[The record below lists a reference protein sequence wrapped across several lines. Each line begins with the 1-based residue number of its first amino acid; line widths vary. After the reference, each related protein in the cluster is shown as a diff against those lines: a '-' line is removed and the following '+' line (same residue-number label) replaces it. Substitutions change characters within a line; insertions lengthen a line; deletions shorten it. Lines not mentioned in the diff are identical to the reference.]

1 MHVNR
6 REFLRKSICA
16 AMGGISLYSALGNLR
31 LVAAA
36 ANAKPYSLTDY
47 KALVCVFLY
56 GGNDAFNTI
65 VPISGQARTDYVV
78 SRGGLALPAAGLVP
92 LTPASGGGPTNY
104 GLHPAMKDMTGTVD
118 ADNVAGNAG
127 LGSLFGGGKAAIVA
141 NVGSLLYPTS
151 QAQYQND
158 TVPLPPQLY
167 SHDDQA
173 NQWQTSRADDANG
186 TGWGGRIADLLHSAN
201 SGQAPMSITL
211 GDNNRFQRGLIVN
224 PYAMNPDGVSRM
236 NYHDNGDECWIG
248 GCDGSIRTA
257 NAAAYNALVA
267 SGTQANVLERAYADA
282 SRRSIDNYQV
292 VAAAI
297 GDTPPTWTTPFQNTD
312 LGRQLQM
319 VARLIKARSA
329 LGMQR
334 QVFFVSAGAFDTHNT
349 QLTDQNQNLLEM
361 SQALKAFY
369 DAINVDL
376 QIANSVTTFT
386 ASDFGRSLAVNEDG
400 TDHGWGSHHFVVG
413 GAVRGQRFYGEMPSL
428 ARYDEGVPLNGNPD
442 DTGGGQIIPK
452 IAVDQYSATL
462 ASWFDVAAG
471 DLPTVFP
478 NLGRF
483 NSANLGFMT

>member
-16 AMGGISLYSALGNLR
+16 AMGGVSLYSALGNLR

-36 ANAKPYSLTDY
+36 ANARPYSVTGY

-56 GGNDAFNTI
+56 GGNDAFNMI
-65 VPISGQARTDYVV
+65 VPVSGQERTDYAA
-78 SRGGLALPAAGLVP
+78 SRSSLALPVAGLVP
-92 LTPASGGGPTNY
+92 LIPASGGGPANY
-104 GLHPAMKDMTGTVD
+104 GLHPSMKNMTGTMD
-118 ADNVAGNAG
+118 GDNVPGNAG
-127 LGSLFGGGKAAIVA
+127 LGSLFSGGKAAIIA
-141 NVGSLLYPTS
+141 NVGSLLYPTT
-151 QAQYQND
+151 QDQYQND
-158 TVPLPPQLY
+158 TVQLPPQLY
-167 SHDDQA
+167 SHDDQT
-173 NQWQTSRADDANG
+173 NQWQTSRPDDANG
-186 TGWGGRIADLLHSAN
+186 IGWGGRIADLLHSAN
-201 SGQAPMSITL
+201 SGPAPMSITL

-236 NYHDNGDECWIG
+236 NYHDNGDQCWIG
-248 GCDGSIRTA
+248 GCDGSVRTA
-257 NAAAYNALVA
+257 NQNAYNALMA
-267 SGTQANVLERAYADA
+267 AGTQAHVLERAYADA
-282 SRRSIDNYQV
+282 SRRSIDNYQI
-292 VAAAI
+292 VADAI
-297 GDTPPTWTTPFQNTD
+297 GDTAPTWTTPFQNTD

-319 VARLIKARSA
+319 VARLIKARST

-334 QVFFVSAGAFDTHNT
+334 QVFFVSAGNYDSHNT
-349 QLTDQNQNLLEM
+349 QLVDQAQNLQEL

-400 TDHGWGSHHFVVG
+400 TDHGWGGHHFVVG

-428 ARYDEGVPLNGNPD
+428 ARYNDNVPHGNPD

-452 IAVDQYSATL
+452 ISVDQYSATL

-471 DLPTVFP
+471 DIPTVFP

-483 NSANLGFMT
+483 SSANLGFMM

>member
-6 REFLRKSICA
+6 RDFLRKSICA
-16 AMGGISLYSALGNLR
+16 ALGGASLYSALGNLR

-36 ANAKPYSLTDY
+36 ANARPYSFTDY

-56 GGNDAFNTI
+56 GGNDSFNTI
-65 VPISGQARTDYVV
+65 VPISGQARADYVA
-78 SRGGLALPAAGLVP
+78 SRGGLALPTAGLVP
-92 LTPASGGGPTNY
+92 LTPADSGGPANY
-104 GLHPAMKDMTGTVD
+104 GLHPAMKNMTGTVD
-118 ADNVAGNAG
+118 GDNVPGNAG
-127 LGSLFGGGKAAIVA
+127 LGGLFNNGNAAIIA
-141 NVGSLLYPTS
+141 NVGSLLYPIT

-158 TVPLPPQLY
+158 TVPLPPQLF
-167 SHDDQA
+167 SHDDQS

-186 TGWGGRIADLLHSAN
+186 TGWGGRIADLLHAAN

-211 GDNNRFQRGLIVN
+211 GDGNRFQRGLIVN
-224 PYAMNPDGVSRM
+224 PYAMSPDGVSRM
-236 NYHDNGDECWIG
+236 SYHDNGDECWIG
-248 GCDGSIRTA
+248 GCDVAA
-257 NAAAYNALVA
+257 NAVAYNALIA
-267 SGTQANVLERAYADA
+267 PGTQAHVLERAFADA
-282 SRRSIDNYQV
+282 SRRSIDNYQI
-292 VAAAI
+292 VAAAL

-334 QVFFVSAGAFDTHNT
+334 QVFFVSAGNFDSHNT
-349 QLTDQNQNLLEM
+349 QLADQNQNLLEL
-361 SQALKAFY
+361 SQALKAFH
-369 DAINVDL
+369 DAMDLDL
-376 QIANSVTTFT
+376 QIANSVTSFT

-400 TDHGWGSHHFVVG
+400 TDHGWGGHHFVVG
-413 GAVRGQRFYGEMPSL
+413 GAVHGQRFYGEMPSL
-428 ARYDEGVPLNGNPD
+428 ARYSDAEPHGNPD

-471 DLPTVFP
+471 DMATVFP

-483 NSANLGFMT
+483 SSANLGFMT